1 MFLQVLFLTLNLE
14 FRIFIVLKLKEM
26 KYKITLA
33 LGLLFLVSCGKDQQV
48 NTLQKTSKETK
59 VVTTKKKNK
68 TEDKTVVV
76 DANGVANFTITSN
89 DGMRFDVRKIN
100 VSSGQKVR
108 LTLTHTGKLDKRIMG
123 HNVVFLKNGVK
134 PSAFAVKAAAARD
147 NDYIP
152 EETTEVIAHTK
163 MIGGG
168 ETTVIEFIAPE
179 AGTYNYI
186 CSFPGHYAMMKG
198 KLIVE

>member
-1 MFLQVLFLTLNLE
+1 LTLNPE

-26 KYKITLA
+26 KYKIIVA
-33 LGLLFLVSCGKDQQV
+33 LGLLFLVSCGKDQQP
-48 NTLQKTSKETK
+48 NTPQSTSKETK
-59 VVTTKKKNK
+59 LETTKNK
-68 TEDKTVVV
+68 TEDKTNVVL
-76 DANGVANFTITSN
+76 DAKGVANVTITSN

-108 LTLTHTGKLDKRIMG
+108 VTLTHTGKLDKRIMG
-123 HNVVFLKNGVK
+123 HNVVFLTNGVK

-152 EETTEVIAHTK
+152 KGTTEVIAHTK

>member
-1 MFLQVLFLTLNLE
+1 MV
-14 FRIFIVLKLKEM
+14 
-26 KYKITLA
+26 YKIIVVV
-33 LGLLFLVSCGKDQQV
+33 GLLFLVSCGKE
-48 NTLQKTSKETK
+48 QKLNPSQNPSKETK
-59 VVTTKKKNK
+59 LETTKKKNK
-68 TEDKTVVV
+68 TEDKTNVVV
-76 DANGVANFTITSN
+76 DAKGVANVAITSN

-108 LTLTHTGKLDKRIMG
+108 VTLTHTGKLDKRIMG
-123 HNVVFLKNGVK
+123 HNVVFLTNGVK

>member
-1 MFLQVLFLTLNLE
+1 VLFLTLNLE

-76 DANGVANFTITSN
+76 DANGVANVTITSN

>member
-1 MFLQVLFLTLNLE
+1 LFLQVLFLTLNLE

-76 DANGVANFTITSN
+76 DANGVANVTITSN

>member
-1 MFLQVLFLTLNLE
+1 MTLNIE
-14 FRIFIVLKLKEM
+14 FCIFIVLKQEEM
-26 KYKITLA
+26 RYKIIVA
-33 LGLLFLVSCGKDQQV
+33 LGLLLFLVSCGKDQQP
-48 NTLQKTSKETK
+48 NTPQSTSKETK
-59 VVTTKKKNK
+59 LETTKNK
-68 TEDKTVVV
+68 TEDKTNVVL
-76 DANGVANFTITSN
+76 DAKGVANVTITSN

-108 LTLTHTGKLDKRIMG
+108 VTLTYTGKLDKRIMG
-123 HNVVFLKNGVK
+123 HNVVFLTNGVK

-152 EETTEVIAHTK
+152 KGTTEVIAHTK

>member
-1 MFLQVLFLTLNLE
+1 MTLNIE
-14 FRIFIVLKLKEM
+14 FCIFIVLKQEEM
-26 KYKITLA
+26 RYKIIVA
-33 LGLLFLVSCGKDQQV
+33 LGLLLFLVSCGKDQQP
-48 NTLQKTSKETK
+48 NTPQSTSKETK
-59 VVTTKKKNK
+59 LETTKNK
-68 TEDKTVVV
+68 TEDKTNVVL
-76 DANGVANFTITSN
+76 DAKGVANVTITSN

-108 LTLTHTGKLDKRIMG
+108 VTLTHTGKLDKRIMG
-123 HNVVFLKNGVK
+123 HNVVFLTNGVK

>member
-1 MFLQVLFLTLNLE
+1 M
-14 FRIFIVLKLKEM
+14 R
-26 KYKITLA
+26 YKIIVA

-59 VVTTKKKNK
+59 LETTKNK
-68 TEDKTVVV
+68 TEDKTNVVV
-76 DANGVANFTITSN
+76 DAKGVANVTITSN

-108 LTLTHTGKLDKRIMG
+108 VTLTHTGKLDKRIMG
-123 HNVVFLKNGVK
+123 HNVVFLTNGVK

-152 EETTEVIAHTK
+152 EGTTEVIAHTK

>member
-1 MFLQVLFLTLNLE
+1 M
-14 FRIFIVLKLKEM
+14 R
-26 KYKITLA
+26 YKIIVA
-33 LGLLFLVSCGKDQQV
+33 LGLLFLVSCGKDQQP
-48 NTLQKTSKETK
+48 NTPQSTSKETK
-59 VVTTKKKNK
+59 LETTKNK
-68 TEDKTVVV
+68 TEDKTNVVL
-76 DANGVANFTITSN
+76 DAKGVANVTIISN

-108 LTLTHTGKLDKRIMG
+108 VTLTHTGKLDKRIMG
-123 HNVVFLKNGVK
+123 HNVVFLTNGVK

-152 EETTEVIAHTK
+152 KGTTEVIAHTK

>member
-59 VVTTKKKNK
+59 VVTTKNKNK

-76 DANGVANFTITSN
+76 DANGVANVTITSN

>member
-76 DANGVANFTITSN
+76 DANGVANVTITSN

>member
-1 MFLQVLFLTLNLE
+1 
-14 FRIFIVLKLKEM
+14 M
-26 KYKITLA
+26 KYKIIVA
-33 LGLLFLVSCGKDQQV
+33 LGLLFLVSCGKDQQP
-48 NTLQKTSKETK
+48 NTPQSTSKETK
-59 VVTTKKKNK
+59 LETTKNK
-68 TEDKTVVV
+68 TEDKTNVVL
-76 DANGVANFTITSN
+76 DAKGVANVTITSN

-108 LTLTHTGKLDKRIMG
+108 VTLTHTGKLDKRIMG
-123 HNVVFLKNGVK
+123 HNVVFLTNGVK

>member
-1 MFLQVLFLTLNLE
+1 M
-14 FRIFIVLKLKEM
+14 R
-26 KYKITLA
+26 YKIIVA
-33 LGLLFLVSCGKDQQV
+33 LGLLFLVSCGKDQQP
-48 NTLQKTSKETK
+48 NTPKSTSKETK
-59 VVTTKKKNK
+59 LETTKNK
-68 TEDKTVVV
+68 TEDKTNVVL
-76 DANGVANFTITSN
+76 DAKGVANVTITSN

-108 LTLTHTGKLDKRIMG
+108 VTLTHTGKLDKRIMG
-123 HNVVFLKNGVK
+123 HNVVFLTNGVK

-152 EETTEVIAHTK
+152 KGTTEVIAHTK

>member
-1 MFLQVLFLTLNLE
+1 MTLNIE
-14 FRIFIVLKLKEM
+14 FCIFIVLKQEEM
-26 KYKITLA
+26 RYKIIVA
-33 LGLLFLVSCGKDQQV
+33 LGLLFLVSCGKDQQP
-48 NTLQKTSKETK
+48 NTPQSTSKETK
-59 VVTTKKKNK
+59 LETTKNK
-68 TEDKTVVV
+68 TEDKTNVVL
-76 DANGVANFTITSN
+76 DAKGVANVTITSN

-108 LTLTHTGKLDKRIMG
+108 VTLTHTGKLDKRIMG
-123 HNVVFLKNGVK
+123 HNVVFLTNGVK

-152 EETTEVIAHTK
+152 KGTTEVIAHTK

>member
-48 NTLQKTSKETK
+48 NTLQKTLKETK

-76 DANGVANFTITSN
+76 DANGVANVTITSN

>member
-1 MFLQVLFLTLNLE
+1 MINK
-14 FRIFIVLKLKEM
+14 IIV
-26 KYKITLA
+26 A
-33 LGLLFLVSCGKDQQV
+33 LGLLFLVSCGKNQKPNPPQ
-48 NTLQKTSKETK
+48 NTEKETK
-59 VVTTKKKNK
+59 LEITKKKNK
-68 TEDKTVVV
+68 TEDKTNVVV
-76 DANGVANFTITSN
+76 DAKGVANVAITSN

-108 LTLTHTGKLDKRIMG
+108 VTLTHTGKLDKRIMG

-134 PSAFAVKAAAARD
+134 PSAFAVKAAASKN

-152 EETTEVIAHTK
+152 EGTTEVIAHTK

-168 ETTVIEFIAPE
+168 ETTVIEFVAPE
-179 AGTYNYI
+179 AGTYTYI

>member
-1 MFLQVLFLTLNLE
+1 M
-14 FRIFIVLKLKEM
+14 R
-26 KYKITLA
+26 YKIIVA
-33 LGLLFLVSCGKDQQV
+33 LGLLLFLVSCGKDQQP
-48 NTLQKTSKETK
+48 NTPQSTSKETK
-59 VVTTKKKNK
+59 LETTKNK
-68 TEDKTVVV
+68 TEDKTNVVL
-76 DANGVANFTITSN
+76 DAKGVANVTITSN

-108 LTLTHTGKLDKRIMG
+108 VTLTYTGKLDKRIMG
-123 HNVVFLKNGVK
+123 HNVVFLTNGVK

-152 EETTEVIAHTK
+152 KGTTEVIAHTK

>member
-1 MFLQVLFLTLNLE
+1 M
-14 FRIFIVLKLKEM
+14 R
-26 KYKITLA
+26 YKIIVA
-33 LGLLFLVSCGKDQQV
+33 LGLLFLVSCGKDQQP
-48 NTLQKTSKETK
+48 NTPQSTSKETK
-59 VVTTKKKNK
+59 LETTKNK
-68 TEDKTVVV
+68 TEDKTNVVL
-76 DANGVANFTITSN
+76 DAKGVANVTITSN

-108 LTLTHTGKLDKRIMG
+108 VTLTHTGKLDKRIMG
-123 HNVVFLKNGVK
+123 HNVVFLTNGVK

-152 EETTEVIAHTK
+152 EGTTEVIAHTK

>member
-1 MFLQVLFLTLNLE
+1 
-14 FRIFIVLKLKEM
+14 M
-26 KYKITLA
+26 KYKIIVA

-59 VVTTKKKNK
+59 LETTKNK
-68 TEDKTVVV
+68 TEDKINVVV
-76 DANGVANFTITSN
+76 DAKGVANVTITSN
-89 DGMRFDVRKIN
+89 DGMRFDIRKIN

-108 LTLTHTGKLDKRIMG
+108 VTLTHTGKLDKRIMG
-123 HNVVFLKNGVK
+123 HNVVFLTNGVK

-152 EETTEVIAHTK
+152 EGTTQVIAHTK

-168 ETTVIEFIAPE
+168 ETAIIEFIAPE

>member
-1 MFLQVLFLTLNLE
+1 MTLNPE

-26 KYKITLA
+26 KYKIIVA
-33 LGLLFLVSCGKDQQV
+33 LGLLFLVSCGKDQQP
-48 NTLQKTSKETK
+48 NTPQSTSKETK
-59 VVTTKKKNK
+59 LETTKNK
-68 TEDKTVVV
+68 TEDKTNVVL
-76 DANGVANFTITSN
+76 DAKGVANVTITSN

-108 LTLTHTGKLDKRIMG
+108 VTLTHTGKLDKRIMG

>member
-1 MFLQVLFLTLNLE
+1 
-14 FRIFIVLKLKEM
+14 M

-76 DANGVANFTITSN
+76 DANGVANVTITSN

-100 VSSGQKVR
+100 VLAGQKVR
-108 LTLTHTGKLDKRIMG
+108 LMLKHTGKLDKKIMG
-123 HNVVFLKNGVK
+123 HNVVILKNGVK
-134 PSAFAVKAAAARD
+134 ASAFAVKAASSKD

-152 EETTEVIAHTK
+152 DGTNEVIAHTK

-168 ETTVIEFIAPE
+168 ESTVVEFLAPE
-179 AGTYNYI
+179 KGTYNYI
-186 CSFPGHYAMMKG
+186 CSFPGHFAMMKG

>member
-1 MFLQVLFLTLNLE
+1 MMNK
-14 FRIFIVLKLKEM
+14 IIV
-26 KYKITLA
+26 A
-33 LGLLFLVSCGKDQQV
+33 LGLLFLVSCGKDQKPNPPQ
-48 NTLQKTSKETK
+48 NTSKETK
-59 VVTTKKKNK
+59 LEITKKKNK
-68 TEDKTVVV
+68 TDDKTNVVV
-76 DANGVANFTITSN
+76 DAKGVANVAITSN

-108 LTLTHTGKLDKRIMG
+108 VTLTHTGKLDKRIMG

-134 PSAFAVKAAAARD
+134 PSAFAVKAAASKD

-152 EETTEVIAHTK
+152 KGTTEVIAHTK
-163 MIGGG
+163 MIGGR
-168 ETTVIEFIAPE
+168 ESTVIEFVAPE
-179 AGTYNYI
+179 AGTYTYI

>member
-1 MFLQVLFLTLNLE
+1 LTLNIE
-14 FRIFIVLKLKEM
+14 FCIFIVLKQEEM
-26 KYKITLA
+26 RYKIIVA
-33 LGLLFLVSCGKDQQV
+33 LGLLFLVSCGKDQQP
-48 NTLQKTSKETK
+48 NTPQSTSKETK
-59 VVTTKKKNK
+59 LETTKNK
-68 TEDKTVVV
+68 TEDKTNVVL
-76 DANGVANFTITSN
+76 DAKGVANVTITSN

-108 LTLTHTGKLDKRIMG
+108 VTLTHTGKLDKRIMG
-123 HNVVFLKNGVK
+123 HNVVFLTNGVK

-152 EETTEVIAHTK
+152 EGTTEVIAHTK

>member
-76 DANGVANFTITSN
+76 DANGVANVTITSN

-100 VSSGQKVR
+100 VSPGQKVR

>member
-1 MFLQVLFLTLNLE
+1 MINK
-14 FRIFIVLKLKEM
+14 IIV
-26 KYKITLA
+26 A
-33 LGLLFLVSCGKDQQV
+33 LGLLFLVSCGKDQKLNPLQ
-48 NTLQKTSKETK
+48 NTEKETK
-59 VVTTKKKNK
+59 LEITKKKNK
-68 TEDKTVVV
+68 TEDKTNVVV
-76 DANGVANFTITSN
+76 DAKGVANVAITSN
-89 DGMRFDVRKIN
+89 DGMRFDVRKII

-108 LTLTHTGKLDKRIMG
+108 VTLTHTGKLDKRIMG

-134 PSAFAVKAAAARD
+134 PSAFAVKAAASKS

-152 EETTEVIAHTK
+152 EGTIEVIAHTK

-168 ETTVIEFIAPE
+168 ETTVIEFVAPE
-179 AGTYNYI
+179 AGTYTYI

>member
-33 LGLLFLVSCGKDQQV
+33 LGLLFLVSCAKDQQV

-76 DANGVANFTITSN
+76 DANGVANVTITSN

-108 LTLTHTGKLDKRIMG
+108 VTLTHTGKLDKRIMG
-123 HNVVFLKNGVK
+123 HNVVFLTNGVK

>member
-33 LGLLFLVSCGKDQQV
+33 LGLLFLVSCGKDQHV

-76 DANGVANFTITSN
+76 DANGVANVTITSN

>member
-1 MFLQVLFLTLNLE
+1 MLFLTLNLE

-76 DANGVANFTITSN
+76 DANGVANVTITSN

>member
-1 MFLQVLFLTLNLE
+1 
-14 FRIFIVLKLKEM
+14 M
-26 KYKITLA
+26 KYKIIVA
-33 LGLLFLVSCGKDQQV
+33 LGLLFLVSCGKDQQP
-48 NTLQKTSKETK
+48 NTPQSTSKETK
-59 VVTTKKKNK
+59 LETTKNK
-68 TEDKTVVV
+68 TEDKTNVVL
-76 DANGVANFTITSN
+76 DAKGVANVTITSN

-108 LTLTHTGKLDKRIMG
+108 VTLTHTGKLDKRIMG
-123 HNVVFLKNGVK
+123 HNVVFLTNGVK

-152 EETTEVIAHTK
+152 EGTTEVIAHTK